1 MSGNSKIEW
10 CDATWQPVVGCSK
23 VSEGCKNC
31 WAEKMAYRLACMG
44 VPFYDMVQD
53 EGCWNGNVE
62 TNKFA
67 LDKPLH
73 WKQPRRIF
81 VCSMS
86 DLFHPSVPFEFIDKV
101 FDTMLSCRQHT
112 FQLLTKRP
120 ERALEYYDGVISDS
134 SIMGEPAMIDHID
147 AKHIHLGVTAENQKC
162 ADERIPILLQI
173 PAAVRFVSCEPLLG
187 EIDLS
192 RYVFEECRKIQCKN
206 CGSYKSTGVWGIY
219 MCGECGCGEG
229 EEVDPNCEIDW
240 GIFGCESGPKRRPCK
255 IEDVRNIVNQ
265 FKAAGIPPFVKQ
277 LSINGKVSHKME
289 EWPEDLRIREYL
301 K

>member
-1 MSGNSKIEW
+1 MATKIPWTDE
-10 CDATWQPVVGCSK
+10 TWNPAVGCTK
-23 VSEGCKNC
+23 VSEGCTNC
-31 WAEKMAYRLACMG
+31 YAEKMAVRLYCMG
-44 VPFYDMVQD
+44 VGK
-53 EGCWNGNVE
+53 EGNAIKKYGSVLCDSKWNGKVFCDE
-62 TNKFA
+62 SA

-73 WKQPRRIF
+73 WKKPRRIF

-187 EIDLS
+187 WVNLHIAE
-192 RYVFEECRKIQCKN
+192 
-206 CGSYKSTGVWGIY
+206 GAGIL
-219 MCGECGCGEG
+219 GW
-229 EEVDPNCEIDW
+229 VIV
-240 GIFGCESGPKRRPCK
+240 GCESGPKRRECK
-255 IEDVRNIVNQ
+255 LEWVRSIVEQ
-265 FKAAGIPPFVKQ
+265 CKAIGVPVFVKQ
-277 LSINGKVSHKME
+277 ISINGKVSHKME
-289 EWPEDLRIREYL
+289 EWPEDLRVQEYP